1 MPVIISLLGGGPKD
15 AMLRDNILHWNVTS
29 DRITIFHLRATDICS
44 ASTTFNITISLVN
57 CQCQN
62 NGSCSP
68 VAPRGS
74 GFYLCEC
81 PPGFT
86 GAKCETNID
95 ECQTYPCVQGIFLSV
110 FLLTTLVIIILNI
123 VIVIVV
129 AIIFRSSAP
138 VCDF

>member
-1 MPVIISLLGGGPKD
+1 MPVTISLLDGGPKD

-29 DRITIFHLRATDICS
+29 DRINIFHLRATDICR
-44 ASTTFNITISLVN
+44 ASTTFNITISLVS

-62 NGSCSP
+62 NGRCSP

-81 PPGFT
+81 SPGFT

-95 ECQTYPCVQGIFLSV
+95 ECQTYPCVQGIFLSI
-110 FLLTTLVIIILNI
+110 FLLTTLVIIILTI

-129 AIIFRSSAP
+129 TIIFRRSAP